1 MTAININNEFEVVI
15 TQLKSEPKAVRDAE
29 ALLSEDERQRSNCFA
44 FDRDRNR
51 FIIARAGLRR
61 LLAER
66 LGTRPESVELR
77 YGQYGK
83 PELTHEFSADDL
95 RFNTSHSEDV
105 AVYALSNGRD
115 IGVDVEAIRAM
126 PDGDDVAAHC
136 FSTRENEAYGGLD
149 AGDKLEGFFNCW
161 TRKEAFIKALGDGFN
176 RPLDSFD
183 VPLVPGDPEKV
194 VRIGSIPGD
203 HRGWQLYSFTP
214 VYGYAGAVVIE
225 NPARSANGDYL
236 YG

>member
-1 MTAININNEFEVVI
+1 MTVININNEFEVVI
-15 TQLKSEPKAVRDAE
+15 THLKSDPKAVRDAE
-29 ALLSEDERQRSNCFA
+29 ALLSKDELQRANCFA

-51 FIIARAGLRR
+51 FIITRARLRR
-61 LLAER
+61 LLAKR
-66 LGTRPESVELR
+66 LGTRPESIELR

-83 PELTHEFSADDL
+83 PELSREFSAEDL

-105 AVYALSNGRD
+105 AVYVFSNGRD

-136 FSTRENEAYGGLD
+136 FSTQENEVYSGLG
-149 AGDKLEGFFNCW
+149 ASDKLEGFFNCW

-176 RPLDSFD
+176 RPLQSFD
-183 VPLVPGDPEKV
+183 VPLVPGDAEKV

-203 HRGWQLYSFTP
+203 RRGWQLYSFTP
-214 VYGYAGAVVIE
+214 ISGYAGAVVIE
-225 NPARSANGDYL
+225 DSARSANGGY
-236 YG
+236 